1 LLLTSAFAQVASDGV
16 VLTGVVVVLEA
27 GAGVVVVVLEAG
39 AAVVV
44 VVLEAGA
51 AVVVVLEAGAGA
63 EPPSPR
69 VQLDHH
75 WE

>member
-1 LLLTSAFAQVASDGV
+1 MLTSAFAQVASDGV

-27 GAGVVVVVLEAG
+27 GAGVVVVLEAG
-39 AAVVV
+39 AAVV